1 MWGDYS
7 TQRFWQFEQES
18 WPRVL
23 RDRGNLEKLVSY
35 SKSMQQNNYGGIYL
49 ARWPYLVQ
57 CTWTNPGKC
66 SPSSSASQLCKSLNK
81 GQGGETFFSSLSQHP
96 LWKQFFFKHF
106 PSARL
111 SSIKNSTYETVCG
124 RNSSSEILWAASNKR
139 EKAQQHLEA
148 GLVCHR
154 KV

>member
-96 LWKQFFFKHF
+96 LWKQFFLNISHQHVYLQLKILHMKLCVAGI
-106 PSARL
+106 PAQRYCGRPRTKGRRL
-111 SSIKNSTYETVCG
+111 SSIWK
-124 RNSSSEILWAASNKR
+124 LD
-139 EKAQQHLEA
+139 
-148 GLVCHR
+148 
-154 KV
+154 